1 MCTIKVWH
9 FPDSVKYILS
19 LNCSNVKHTHN
30 ACSHLR
36 LCIGTLH
43 AGSIYYRPF
52 TFYKKSVLTLYM
64 CSYLIH
70 KLTFQMKYPAAFYTL
85 KMQMFLAMV
94 SVLNILECS
103 LFSFFSAAYFTIFFF
118 RLSVCLKI
126 CKLLSYLRHILFR

>member
-1 MCTIKVWH
+1 MLMCTIKVWH

-19 LNCSNVKHTHN
+19 LNRSNVKHTHN

-36 LCIGTLH
+36 LSISTLS

-52 TFYKKSVLTLYM
+52 TFYKKSVFTLYV
-64 CSYLIH
+64 CSYLVH
-70 KLTFQMKYPAAFYTL
+70 KLTFKMKYPAAFYTL

-103 LFSFFSAAYFTIFFF
+103 LFSFFGSIFYYLFF
-118 RLSVCLKI
+118 DYQFV
-126 CKLLSYLRHILFR
+126 

>member
-30 ACSHLR
+30 AYSHLR
-36 LCIGTLH
+36 LSISTLS

-70 KLTFQMKYPAAFYTL
+70 KLTFKMKYPAAFYTL
-85 KMQMFLAMV
+85 KMQMFFAMV
-94 SVLNILECS
+94 SSSIYWNVAFFPFRRHIL
-103 LFSFFSAAYFTIFFF
+103 LSFFQ
-118 RLSVCLKI
+118 LSVCLKI